1 MHRFEPSEVKA
12 LFGQLVDS
20 VGTHDAAAVFLG
32 VSRQRVSQLI
42 STSCTD
48 LPTVAQIAKLE
59 DVCGTS
65 IVFAALARRN
75 QGATTGDVIRAGV
88 AAAGAST
95 TALATAHA
103 ALADGIIEEEEA
115 ERAQD
120 DARRAL
126 EAAQRHFD
134 ATMQMKPTLRV
145 VQ

>member
-12 LFGQLVDS
+12 LFGQLVDA

-42 STSCTD
+42 STSCPD

-75 QGATTGDVIRAGV
+75 QCVTSGDVIKAGV

-103 ALADGIIEEEEA
+103 ALADGVIEAGEVDDT
-115 ERAQD
+115 QD
-120 DARRAL
+120 AARRAL

-134 ATMQMKPTLRV
+134 AVMQMKPTLRV
-145 VQ
+145 VA